1 MNYIENNNSFND
13 FVSDT
18 EELSEDQLLSTFN
31 NGDFKSS
38 KRLSEIL
45 LKKDQTNCIA
55 FNILGLSESSL
66 RQKETAQKK
75 YLKAILNNTL

>member
-1 MNYIENNNSFND
+1 MNCENNNSFNN

-38 KRLSEIL
+38 KRLS
-45 LKKDQTNCIA
+45 
-55 FNILGLSESSL
+55 
-66 RQKETAQKK
+66 
-75 YLKAILNNTL
+75 

>member
-1 MNYIENNNSFND
+1 MNYIENNNSFNN

-18 EELSEDQLLSTFN
+18 EELSEDQLLSIFN

-66 RQKETAQKK
+66 GQKDFAEKTF
-75 YLKAILNNTL
+75 LKGIFNNP

>member
-1 MNYIENNNSFND
+1 MNYIENNNSINN
-13 FVSDT
+13 FVSAT
-18 EELSEDQLLSTFN
+18 KELGEYQLFSTFN

-66 RQKETAQKK
+66 GQKDFAEK
-75 YLKAILNNTL
+75 